1 MDLTENKPQHAVVE
15 VEAGRKK
22 EMRVLVMGMGRA
34 GTTGKATLCNPGN
47 VCQTLKSR
55 LSFGIR
61 TQRNGFYPL

>member
-34 GTTGKATLCNPGN
+34 GTTGKATLCNP
-47 VCQTLKSR
+47 
-55 LSFGIR
+55 
-61 TQRNGFYPL
+61 